1 MLWNSGSGAQSL
13 FESAE
18 EGYMFQDQ
26 QYNMA
31 SLMGFQMSIL
41 CLGVALEQ
49 ATPLGSNEVSVETQA
64 EAERLRNLIESNRR

>member
-1 MLWNSGSGAQSL
+1 MLQNSGSEAQRL

-26 QYNMA
+26 YDTA

-49 ATPLGSNEVSVETQA
+49 ATPLGSNEVNIETQA